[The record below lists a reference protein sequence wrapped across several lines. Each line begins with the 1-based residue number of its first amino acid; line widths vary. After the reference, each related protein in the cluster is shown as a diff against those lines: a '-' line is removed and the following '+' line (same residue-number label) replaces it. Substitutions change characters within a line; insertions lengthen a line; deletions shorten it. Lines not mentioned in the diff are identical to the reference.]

1 MSDPARE
8 LHQSE
13 SWLGGIGPAYARAL
27 RRAGRSEET
36 IRGYMWTVD
45 KLLDFLERDGLEDF
59 ADITRD
65 QLERWQDEIVQ
76 SRLKAR
82 SRQHASSIARG
93 LLRWAAER
101 EIVDWRLERA
111 VVPVNVK
118 RRKVHPVPPADLAKV
133 IRYLVPLRPHMTIV
147 ELRDRAMTI
156 YILVTGARV
165 SEALQAL
172 RTDYT
177 LPVVIQKGGGEK
189 TLRPTATALD
199 LVHDYLRA
207 RRDDWPWLWVQH
219 GNNINAAGA
228 RLKSSGVREA
238 LIRLALR
245 LQIKPFTTHQLRHSY
260 ATVLG
265 NAGISPAAIADGLG
279 HADLRTLM
287 EYLEVQEPLQ
297 LQVVETM
304 EQLVKQPRRPLPPA
318 PRRSWTDYRR

>member
-1 MSDPARE
+1 MSEAARE
-8 LHQSE
+8 FHSE
-13 SWLGGIGPAYARAL
+13 GWLGGIADAYARAL
-27 RRAGRSEET
+27 KRGNKSADT
-36 IRGYMWTVD
+36 IRTYLWTVE
-45 KLLDFLERDGLEDF
+45 KLIAFLEGEGLD
-59 ADITRD
+59 DLSQVTRD
-65 QLERWQDEIVQ
+65 HLERWQDEILQ

-165 SEALQAL
+165 SEALQAM

-219 GNNINAAGA
+219 GNNINAAGG

-260 ATVLG
+260 ATTLG

-304 EQLVKQPRRPLPPA
+304 EQLVKQPRIPLPPA
-318 PRRSWTDYRR
+318 PRRSWRDYRC